1 MAAQAIA
8 ELSTTGACAARTSYV
23 LCRGLF
29 SFGAAVF
36 VRDYDARVQ
45 LACSAGRVLRAQLP
59 PDSQMWRRGAGNY
72 RVEHNRGLC
81 RTRDAFPLP
90 RLVFV
95 RSCGIYA

>member
-1 MAAQAIA
+1 MHGGEAW
-8 ELSTTGACAARTSYV
+8 
-23 LCRGLF
+23 
-29 SFGAAVF
+29 
-36 VRDYDARVQ
+36 VQ
-45 LACSAGRVLRAQLP
+45 LACPAGRVLRAQLP